1 MNKKPVRKNNLPNDT
16 NPQNQLNIQ
25 NNIFMENELN
35 AIGKLP
41 EPLAQRAMNLLEKT
55 AEHKM
60 QIDKEILEL
69 ERQEQKNRLSDMR
82 WFYSLQGLG
91 AITAAIFI
99 LGSLGIFAYLV
110 INDKPNAWLSLIPA
124 IITSVVK
131 LGNIKN
137 HRKSY
142 NL

>member
-1 MNKKPVRKNNLPNDT
+1 MNKKPVRKNNPPNDT
-16 NPQNQLNIQ
+16 NPGNQLNIQ

-35 AIGKLP
+35 AISKLP
-41 EPLAQRAMNLLEKT
+41 EHLAQRAMNLLEKT

-60 QIDKEILEL
+60 QIDREILEL
-69 ERQEQKNRLSDMR
+69 ERQEQKNRVSDRR

-91 AITAAIFI
+91 AITAVIVI
-99 LGSLGIFAYLV
+99 VGSLGFGAYLA

-137 HRKSY
+137 HRKS
-142 NL
+142 

>member
-1 MNKKPVRKNNLPNDT
+1 MNKKPAKNDNHSNNT

-35 AIGKLP
+35 AIGKLS
-41 EPLAQRAMNLLEKT
+41 EPLAERAMNLLEKT

-60 QIDKEILEL
+60 QIDKEIIEI
-69 ERQEQKNRLSDMR
+69 EKQEQKNRTSSMR
-82 WFYSLQGLG
+82 WFYGLQSLG
-91 AITAAIFI
+91 AITAFI
-99 LGSLGIFAYLV
+99 VIVGSLGFGVYLA
-110 INDKPNAWLSLIPA
+110 INNVNAWLSFACTIPA

-137 HRKSY
+137 HR
-142 NL
+142 